1 MKKKV
6 CSRCSST
13 FVCRED
19 RTEVCHCTH
28 IYLFSGVREYLS
40 DNYEGCLCHQCLKE
54 TNDSFHGFG
63 INPKYLV
70 KR

>member
-1 MKKKV
+1 MRKT

-19 RTEVCHCTH
+19 RTDVCHCTR
-28 IYLFSGVREYLS
+28 IYLVSGVREYLS
-40 DNYEGCLCHQCLKE
+40 DNYSGCLCHQCLKE
-54 TNDSFHGFG
+54 TNDNFLGFG
-63 INPKYLV
+63 INPKYSV